1 MAIEHV
7 MTCHSVTRLG
17 LIALPSTSGRIFK
30 YRHVLI
36 LGWKKTAKVNKK
48 LTSSFLLKWRNLRRK
63 LFNYWLRLTVK
74 TACLVHTCM
83 NGTNDFRKAEKA
95 WKMMIAQAVPAQL
108 LPMTTLNTA
117 RYDSKR
123 LKDGC
128 LSSSWGS

>member
-48 LTSSFLLKWRNLRRK
+48 LTSSFLLK
-63 LFNYWLRLTVK
+63 
-74 TACLVHTCM
+74 
-83 NGTNDFRKAEKA
+83 
-95 WKMMIAQAVPAQL
+95 
-108 LPMTTLNTA
+108 
-117 RYDSKR
+117 
-123 LKDGC
+123 
-128 LSSSWGS
+128 